1 MSQDKLQKLEL
12 TWIGKDEEREAIE
25 PRILIEDPKYS
36 YGDTESGNMLIHGDN
51 LLALKALEQEYSGK
65 VKCIYIDPPY
75 NTGSAFEFYDDNIE
89 HSIWLNLMRQR
100 LYILR
105 NLLSKDGFIC
115 CHIDDSE
122 GHYLKVLMDEVF
134 GRDNYLSSLYIRVRY
149 PDKALK
155 QDMDF
160 HKEIEYI
167 HIYRKEYGAKPKRN
181 KSIATFDKY
190 NCYFTELSEGTDLYL
205 GGKRVTVF
213 KPNEWKLSLGEGT
226 EDGRKEIW
234 ATGTILDG
242 NSSGRFFRDYLNG
255 RYDIDGY
262 GVLYKVYGIG
272 DDKFDFRYFTGP
284 QRIGATKG
292 KYYQG
297 VPIDQLENKKDYKY
311 TPINNF
317 YDLAGS
323 FGNCRTEGGV
333 DFRGGKK
340 PEALIKIILDH
351 FSEKG
356 DLVLDSFL
364 GSGSTAA
371 VANKMGRKW
380 IGVEMGNQAYSHCY
394 VRMCRVV
401 SGKDKTGI
409 SKDVEWKGGSGF
421 KFYELAPSLLKEDKF
436 GNLIINKEYNADML
450 AAAMAKQ
457 EGYTYQP
464 DGTLYWKQ
472 GQSSEH
478 DYIYTTTQFLTVES
492 LDAISETMQEGES
505 LLICCTAFQK
515 ECQNHAPNITVKKI
529 PQMLLGRCEFGKDD
543 YSLNIIDMPL
553 LDLEEELDDFP
564 EDEQMAEAK
573 NNKPVQQS
581 LFD

>member
-464 DGTLYWKQ
+464 DSTLYWKQ

>member
-515 ECQNHAPNITVKKI
+515 ECQNHAPNITVKTI